1 MTFGQ
6 RWIRLVTATV
16 VRAPF
21 AWRLLRG
28 NVARDFDKLAP
39 SWDARMSPERL
50 RLVRSALG
58 ALPEPPATVLDL
70 GTGSGRVAR
79 VARELWPDAD
89 VLGVDVS
96 PKMIDEARRLSTGE
110 RYEVADSAAL
120 PYGDESFDLVTLNN
134 MIPFF
139 DELAR
144 VARRDVVVAFS
155 MGDRTPIYVPPA
167 RVRRELERRGF
178 RHVDDFHEG
187 GGVALLARKVP
198 VH

>member
-1 MTFGQ
+1 MTLGQ
-6 RWIRLVTATV
+6 RWIRIVTTV
-16 VRAPF
+16 VVRVPF
-21 AWRLLRG
+21 AWRLLRAS
-28 NVARDFDKLAP
+28 VARDFDKLAP
-39 SWDARMSPERL
+39 SWDARMTPDRL
-50 RLVRSALG
+50 LPMREALESIPDAPG
-58 ALPEPPATVLDL
+58 AVLDL

-79 VARELWPDAD
+79 LARQLWPDAD

-120 PYGDESFDLVTLNN
+120 PYEDESFDLVTLNN

-144 VARRDVVVAFS
+144 VARGHVAVAFS
-155 MGDRTPIYVPPA
+155 MGDRTPIYVPLE
-167 RVRRELERRGF
+167 RVRRELGRRGF
-178 RHVDDFHEG
+178 EVVAASEF
-187 GGVALLARKVP
+187 ALLARNTR